1 MFLNVQCVYFAKIV
15 TYRVNSS
22 IVYQYSNAMSRI
34 LTITFFLSI
43 IFVAVQ
49 AQDILVR
56 KNGTTIE
63 GKVVEVGIDKVLYKI
78 SQEANAANFAVRK
91 NELLRIE
98 FGNGQTIWFDKR
110 AERSSERGRERD
122 RERNAPIVQDEEL
135 GRNRIDLSPF
145 KALDSGPG
153 FGISYE
159 RILDKRGNFGLLL
172 PFTVT
177 IPDSYYIPSISDN
190 ADDQMYYFSPSLKVY
205 PFGQKRVTYAVGPT
219 LFAGIGRKWNTTN
232 TYDPKTGVTTTHD
245 EQRDRF
251 RMGLI
256 VNNYVNFQIT
266 PHFQIGLNAGLGP
279 RYIDREKYQSN
290 LYRDKRMEITGE
302 FNFSLGFRF

>member
-1 MFLNVQCVYFAKIV
+1 MG
-15 TYRVNSS
+15 
-22 IVYQYSNAMSRI
+22 RI
-34 LTITFFLSI
+34 LTLIFLLSVFFLG
-43 IFVAVQ
+43 AH
-49 AQDILVR
+49 AQDVLVR
-56 KNGTTIE
+56 KNGSIIE
-63 GKVVEVGIDKVLYKI
+63 GKVVEVGVDKVLYKI
-78 SQEANAANFAVRK
+78 SKEADAANFVVRK

-110 AERSSERGRERD
+110 AERNGARVGERGRER
-122 RERNAPIVQDEEL
+122 NSPVVQNEEF
-135 GRNRIDLSPF
+135 GKNKIDVSPF

-159 RILDKRGNFGLLL
+159 RILDKGGYFGLLL

-177 IPDSYYIPSISDN
+177 IPDNYYISPFGEENS
-190 ADDQMYYFSPSLKVY
+190 DQMYYFSPSLKVY

-219 LFAGIGRKWNTTN
+219 LFTGIGTEWNYN
-232 TYDPKTGVTTTHD
+232 SRYDPQTGVTTSSD
-245 EQRDRF
+245 EKRDRF

-266 PHFQIGLNAGLGP
+266 QHFQIGLNAGVGP
-279 RYIDREKYQSN
+279 RYFDREKSQSST
-290 LYRDKRMEITGE
+290 YRNRGMEITGE

>member
-1 MFLNVQCVYFAKIV
+1 
-15 TYRVNSS
+15 
-22 IVYQYSNAMSRI
+22 MSRI
-34 LTITFFLSI
+34 LTLTFLLTVF
-43 IFVAVQ
+43 FAAAH
-49 AQDILVR
+49 AQDVLVR
-56 KNGTTIE
+56 KNGSTIE
-63 GKVVEVGIDKVLYKI
+63 GKVVEVGVDKVLYKV
-78 SQEANAANFAVRK
+78 SKEADAANFVVRK

-110 AERSSERGRERD
+110 RERSSERSS
-122 RERNAPIVQDEEL
+122 ERNAPIIQNEEF
-135 GRNRIDLSPF
+135 GKNKIDVSPF

-159 RILDKRGNFGLLL
+159 RILDKRGYFGLLL

-177 IPDSYYIPSISDN
+177 IPDSYYIPTISDN

-219 LFAGIGRKWNTTN
+219 LFAGIGKRWNNYTD
-232 TYDPKTGVTTTHD
+232 YDPSTGVSTSRD
-245 EQRDRF
+245 EERDRF

-266 PHFQIGLNAGLGP
+266 QHFQIGLNAGLGP
-279 RYIDREKYQSN
+279 RYIDREE
-290 LYRDKRMEITGE
+290 YRSSIYRNRGMEITGE

>member
-1 MFLNVQCVYFAKIV
+1 MG
-15 TYRVNSS
+15 
-22 IVYQYSNAMSRI
+22 RI
-34 LTITFFLSI
+34 LTLTLLLSVFF
-43 IFVAVQ
+43 AAAN
-49 AQDILVR
+49 AQDVLVR
-56 KNGTTIE
+56 KNGSIIE
-63 GKVVEVGIDKVLYKI
+63 GKVVEVGVDKVLYKV
-78 SQEANAANFAVRK
+78 SKEADAANFVVRK

-110 AERSSERGRERD
+110 AERSRERGH
-122 RERNAPIVQDEEL
+122 ERNSPVIQNEDF
-135 GRNRIDLSPF
+135 GKNKIDISPF

-159 RILDKRGNFGLLL
+159 RILDKRGYFGLLL

-177 IPDSYYIPSISDN
+177 IPDSYYVPTISDN

-219 LFAGIGRKWNTTN
+219 LFAGIGKRWNNYTD
-232 TYDPKTGVTTTHD
+232 YDPSTGVHTSRE

-251 RMGLI
+251 RMGLL

-266 PHFQIGLNAGLGP
+266 QHFQIGLNAGLGP
-279 RYIDREKYQSN
+279 RYIDHESFQSSKYRN
-290 LYRDKRMEITGE
+290 RGMDITGE